1 MIKFLC
7 DRCKK
12 ELQEST
18 QNVVTYTRVE
28 QAWNPVLKAHCDEPY
43 VNKVPHFYD
52 LCDDCLE
59 KIKSVIENGPEQ

>member
-18 QNVVTYTRVE
+18 QNVVTYTRVVQE
-28 QAWNPVLKAHCDEPY
+28 WNPNLEAREPY
-43 VNKVPHFYD
+43 INKVPRFYD

>member
-18 QNVVTYTRVE
+18 QNVVTYTRVVQE
-28 QAWNPVLKAHCDEPY
+28 WKSILETNEPQIK
-43 VNKVPHFYD
+43 KVPRFYD

-59 KIKSVIENGPEQ
+59 KIKSVIENGQEQ